1 MSFLPSSTIF
11 GRITRQSV
19 FHPTWLNTKHVRRT
33 SRTAEAYAETLTKEE
48 TKQPPAS
55 FESLGLGVPFI
66 QALQRAYP
74 KVKTP
79 TDIQTQLIPAVL
91 GTQDIFLKDVTG
103 SGKCVVFFFSL
114 FLSLCSQPPLDRS
127 FGLILGLINKPR
139 LVSTGWKD
147 GKEIEKR
154 HITTIYLVPHR
165 DLAYQLYR
173 WIERII
179 KTLPKTR
186 IASIAYVLVRG
197 TGIPIERRVKQL
209 EDNPPHIVICT
220 PNGLMDAYK
229 ENRRALNL
237 STLSTIVVDEVDHVI
252 KTVPRKDRNK
262 SYRLAHEKAEKKVA
276 RHPGQTRYFLDAVY
290 RREWNERHYSS
301 EQSEGEE
308 RKERRKWKTPQ
319 LILSSATLHVSLK
332 NYLFEASGWLN
343 GGNLVKI
350 SRDDERNKSEGK
362 KTEPTGKQGT
372 VLHSVVVVG
381 EGKSKNIDGAKVV
394 PELKWTEGEAGVE
407 AEVDECY
414 DERE

>member
-1 MSFLPSSTIF
+1 
-11 GRITRQSV
+11 
-19 FHPTWLNTKHVRRT
+19 
-33 SRTAEAYAETLTKEE
+33 
-48 TKQPPAS
+48 
-55 FESLGLGVPFI
+55 
-66 QALQRAYP
+66 
-74 KVKTP
+74 
-79 TDIQTQLIPAVL
+79 VL
-91 GTQDIFLKDVTG
+91 
-103 SGKCVVFFFSL
+103 FFSL

-139 LVSTGWKD
+139 HVSREWKD
-147 GKEIEKR
+147 GKEIEKH

-197 TGIPIERRVKQL
+197 TGIPIERRLKQL
-209 EDNPPHIVICT
+209 KDNPPHIVICT

-229 ENRRALNL
+229 EDRWALNL
-237 STLSTIVVDEVDHVI
+237 FTLSTIVLDEVDYLI

-262 SYRLAHEKAEKKVA
+262 SYGLAHEKAEKKVA
-276 RHPGQTRYFLDAVY
+276 RHPGETRRFLDAVY
-290 RREWNERHYSS
+290 RNEWNERRYSYGR
-301 EQSEGEE
+301 SEGED
-308 RKERRKWKTPQ
+308 RRKWKKPQ
-319 LILSSATLHVSLK
+319 LILTSATLHVHLK
-332 NYLFEASGWLN
+332 NFLFEQSGWLN
-343 GGNLVKI
+343 KDHLVKI
-350 SRDDERNKSEGK
+350 SRDDERKKSEGK

-372 VLHSVVVVG
+372 VLHSVLVVAEG
-381 EGKSKNIDGAKVV
+381 ESKNIDGARVV